1 MEKEKQYKTV
11 IKIRCFEE
19 KILSLF
25 SENKLSGTTHTY
37 IGEEATAASIMKYV
51 GDNDVVFSNHRCHG
65 HYLAYGGPMEKLL
78 AEIMSKEIGL
88 CQGRGGSQHIR
99 YKNFFTNGIQGGI
112 VPNALGVAFAKKLDG
127 KKDNTVVFI
136 GDGTLGQGVVYESLN
151 IASVYEIP
159 LVVVVEDNQYAMS
172 TKRTDVISGDI
183 CTRLSGFNVK
193 TFEIES
199 TDVDELNDFFKKVF
213 DYVNTNRK
221 PVCAVVHNYRLGAH
235 SKGDDTRPIEEVQ
248 KHKAK
253 DPVLLVKEKIGEDNY
268 QAIKKAFDKELNEL
282 VAKLEKEQSIRIT
295 ENTAEESNEYQGQSY
310 FYDGNKRCVELIS
323 DAFDSELNKNKRI
336 IIYGEDVCDPYG
348 GAFKATKGLSTKY
361 PNNVFNMPISEQC
374 MVGMG
379 VGMAMFGKI
388 PVVEMMFGDFITLG
402 FDQLLNHA
410 TKYSWVY
417 GGDIKVPLVVRMAS
431 GGKRGYGPTHSQSL
445 EKYLIGIPLIKI
457 VSLSSLIDP
466 RVFYNHL
473 FSTIESPTVVL
484 ENKKL
489 YSERIIS
496 IQNEQYDIFTV
507 KEVNN
512 FGYPTIHLSVSQG
525 DKPDYYIVT
534 YGGMVND
541 AVEAAKELM
550 MNEEISV
557 DVIVLTQIAPLPI
570 KDLKEILENGSKVIF
585 VEEGNKTGGIGAEFI
600 STMIENNFSNSFYR
614 IASLD
619 IPIPNGIILEQQ
631 MVPNKETIIEFVK
644 ENYYGK

>member
-1 MEKEKQYKTV
+1 MTILEQYKTI

-65 HYLAYGGPMEKLL
+65 HYLAYGGPSEKLL
-78 AEIMSKEIGL
+78 AEIMSKESGL
-88 CQGRGGSQHIR
+88 CQGRGGSQHIH

-127 KKDNTVVFI
+127 KKDNVIVFI
-136 GDGTLGQGVVYESLN
+136 GDGTLGQGAVYESLN
-151 IASVYEIP
+151 IASIYEIP
-159 LVVVVEDNQYAMS
+159 LMVVVEDNQYAMS

-183 CTRLSGFNVK
+183 CTRLSSFNIQ

-199 TDVDELNDFFKKVF
+199 TDVDELNSFFEKVF
-213 DYVNTNRK
+213 NYINTNRK

-235 SKGDDTRPIEEVQ
+235 SKGDDTRPIEEIQ
-248 KHKAK
+248 KYKAK
-253 DPVLLVKEKIGEDNY
+253 DPVLLVKEKIGDEKY
-268 QAIKKAFDKELNEL
+268 QELKTAFNKELDEL
-282 VAKLEKEQSIRIT
+282 TTKLEKEQNINIDA
-295 ENTAEESNEYQGQSY
+295 NTTSNLLTSNKTS
-310 FYDGNKRCVELIS
+310 FLYDGNNRCVELIRE
-323 DAFDSELNKNKRI
+323 AFDAELTKNKKI
-336 IIYGEDVCDPYG
+336 VIYGEDVCDPYG

-361 PNNVFNMPISEQC
+361 PYNVFNMPISEQC

-410 TKYSWVY
+410 TKYSWIY
-417 GGDIKVPLVVRMAS
+417 GDDIKVPLVVRMAS

-473 FSTIESPTVVL
+473 FCTIESPTVVL

-489 YSERIIS
+489 YSERIVS
-496 IQNEQYDIFTV
+496 VQNGQYDIFSV
-507 KEVNN
+507 REINSY
-512 FGYPTIHLSVSQG
+512 GYPTIHLSVSLD
-525 DKPDYYIVT
+525 DKPNYYLVT

-541 AVEAAKELM
+541 AIEAATELM
-550 MNEEISV
+550 MNEEINV

-570 KDLKEILENGSKVIF
+570 NDLKTIVQNGSKVVF

-614 IASLD
+614 IASFD
-619 IPIPNGIILEQQ
+619 IPIPNGIVLEQQ
-631 MVPNKETIIEFVK
+631 MVPNKKTIIEFIK
-644 ENYYGK
+644 ENHYGK